1 MRRVP
6 LLLTILLLALPFL
19 GRAAETA
26 TEIPFTYVDGFIL
39 VKAQV
44 DGSATPLTF
53 LVDSGASTA
62 VVSLRAARR
71 LHLPL
76 GVAESVR
83 GVGADA
89 MAYRLPGARVMANG
103 LTLSRVR
110 LAVDLH
116 NASALCSREIDGL
129 IGIDFFK
136 GRIVQIDYANQRMHV
151 LKKAPEDFACR
162 LPLHVMNGIFCAGIS
177 VNGSQPRWTR
187 VDTGCN
193 DALHWVVPN
202 SSAPETRGVSIGFIT
217 NQENLTRAAVQ
228 IGPVC
233 LGDVQ
238 TSLHGEPLFAGESGL
253 LGNGILSKWIVTID
267 GVHKAISLQSPR

>member
-1 MRRVP
+1 MRRVSLILSV
-6 LLLTILLLALPFL
+6 LLSILPFSA
-19 GRAAETA
+19 RAAEA
-26 TEIPFTYVDGFIL
+26 PAEIPFNYVDGFIL
-39 VKAQV
+39 VKAQIE
-44 DGSATPLTF
+44 GTGASLTF

-62 VVSLRAARR
+62 VVSLKAARR

-76 GVAESVR
+76 GGTESVR

-89 MAYRLPGARVMANG
+89 LAYHLPALPVIANG
-103 LTLSRVR
+103 VTLSKLH

-136 GRIVQIDYANQRMHV
+136 GRIVQIDYAKERLQL
-151 LKKAPEDFACR
+151 LKSAPRDFACR
-162 LPLHVMNGIFCAGIS
+162 LPLRVLNGIFCAGIE

-202 SSAPETRGVSIGFIT
+202 TSAPETRGVSIGFIT
-217 NQENLTRAAVQ
+217 DQQNLTRAAVQ
-228 IGPVC
+228 LGPVS

-238 TSLHGEPLFAGESGL
+238 TSLHGEPLFPGESGL
-253 LGNGILSKWIVTID
+253 LGNGILSKWVVTID
-267 GVHKAISLQSPR
+267 GVHRELSLQASR

>member
-1 MRRVP
+1 MRRVS
-6 LLLTILLLALPFL
+6 LLLSVLLFALPFF
-19 GRAAETA
+19 GQAAETA
-26 TEIPFTYVDGFIL
+26 TEIPFTFVDGFIL

-44 DGSATPLTF
+44 EGAGAPLTF

-62 VVSLRAARR
+62 VVSLRVARR

-76 GVAESVR
+76 GAAETVR

-89 MAYRLPGARVMANG
+89 LAYHLPPARVMANG
-103 LTLSRVR
+103 VTLSRLR

-129 IGIDFFK
+129 VGVDFFK
-136 GRIVQIDYANQRMHV
+136 GRIVQIDYANQQLRL
-151 LKKAPEDFACR
+151 LKNAPQNFACR
-162 LPLHVMNGIFCAGIS
+162 LPLRVLNGVFCAGIS

-193 DALHWVVPN
+193 DALHWVVPS
-202 SSAPETRGVSIGFIT
+202 SSAPESRGVSIGFIT
-217 NQENLTRAAVQ
+217 DQENLTRAAVQ
-228 IGPVC
+228 IGPVS

-253 LGNGILSKWIVTID
+253 LGNGILSKWTVTVD
-267 GVHKAISLQSPR
+267 GVHREISLQAPR